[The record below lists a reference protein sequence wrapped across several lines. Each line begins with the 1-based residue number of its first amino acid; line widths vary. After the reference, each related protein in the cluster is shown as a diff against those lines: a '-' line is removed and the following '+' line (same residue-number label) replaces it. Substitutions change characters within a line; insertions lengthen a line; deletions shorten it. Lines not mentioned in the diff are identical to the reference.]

1 MQASGH
7 RVGSQ
12 SATSGVARSDAI
24 VQRAGSVRRHRQ
36 LLHQPGHAER
46 RFKSMALRADPN
58 GRFLAAGRSSGVA
71 ANVS

>member
-1 MQASGH
+1 MQALGH

-12 SATSGVARSDAI
+12 SATSGVRSDAI

-36 LLHQPGHAER
+36 LRHQPGHAER
-46 RFKSMALRADPN
+46 RFKSMALRAYPN
-58 GRFLAAGRSSGVA
+58 VRFLAAGRSSGVP